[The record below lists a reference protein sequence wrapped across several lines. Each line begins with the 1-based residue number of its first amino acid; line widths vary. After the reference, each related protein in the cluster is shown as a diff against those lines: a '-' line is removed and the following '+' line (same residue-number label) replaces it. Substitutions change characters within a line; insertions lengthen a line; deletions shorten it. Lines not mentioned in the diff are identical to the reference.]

1 MPQLLKRNNFIDR
14 PDEDSQEAI
23 GEVKDMFLG
32 SLEEKE
38 DPRKLS
44 FRPTVKQELAF
55 DAIFNPEIEEVVFGG
70 GAGGAKTYLGC
81 ATIILMAQKYTGIR
95 LLIGRESYTDLVGS
109 TLVTFFDVC
118 KDWGLLPDRDY
129 VYNQQKATITFVKTG
144 SVVNL
149 KELRYYPKDPNFDRL
164 GSFEYT
170 FVFLDEAQQIRG
182 KAIEV
187 LSTRIRYKVS
197 ENGLTPTM
205 LMTCNPTKGYLYTE
219 FYKPWK
225 DGTLKAHRLFIQAL
239 ASDNKYIDPTYIDK
253 LKRRDKA
260 TQERLLYGNWE
271 YDDDPTVMVDYDA
284 ILDLFSNKVAVMP
297 KFTDEKF
304 KRTDMYI
311 ITDVARFGKD
321 RIVIFVFYKY
331 QVVAIY
337 TISHGMDTK
346 ELATE
351 LEKLEKE
358 WRVPRSHTLVD
369 GGGVGG
375 GVVDNLYGCVEFTSG
390 SSAYDPGYDNLKTE
404 CAYKF
409 AEFANAREIGITCD
423 DVEIRDLIIEEIE
436 VLKTR
441 DADKDTNKLKII
453 DKPKMKD
460 LLGRS
465 PDFLDTLI
473 MRMWYEVRF
482 KVELD

>member
-1 MPQLLKRNNFIDR
+1 MRSSYVMTKHDNILDSIWDAKIDGMIEDMFAGIDR
-14 PDEDSQEAI
+14 KK
-23 GEVKDMFLG
+23 VK
-32 SLEEKE
+32 
-38 DPRKLS
+38 RKIV
-44 FRPTVKQELAF
+44 FTPTIKQELAYQ
-55 DAIFNPEIEEVVFGG
+55 AIFDPRYEEIVFGG

-81 ATIILMAQKYTGIR
+81 ASIIIMAQKFSGIR
-95 LLIGRESYTDLVGS
+95 LLIGRESYSDLVGS

-118 KDWGLLPDRDY
+118 KDWGLLPGRDFI
-129 VYNQQKATITFVKTG
+129 YNQQSKTITFLKTG
-144 SVVNL
+144 SVVTL

-205 LMTCNPTKGYLYTE
+205 LMTCNPTKGYLYVE
-219 FYKPWK
+219 FYKPWREGSMK
-225 DGTLKAHRLFIQAL
+225 DHRIFIQAL
-239 ASDNKYIDPTYIDK
+239 ASENKYIDPTYIDK

-271 YDDDPTVMVDYDA
+271 YDDDPTVMIEYDA
-284 ILDLFSNKVAVMP
+284 ITDLFSNNVATMP
-297 KFTDEKF
+297 ERTDKAF
-304 KRTDMYI
+304 KRGDMYM
-311 ITDVARFGKD
+311 TVDVARFGKD
-321 RIVIFVFYKY
+321 RIVIKIWYKL
-331 QVVAIY
+331 QVIAIY
-337 TISHGMDTK
+337 TISFGMSTTD
-346 ELATE
+346 LANE
-351 LEKLEKE
+351 IKKLEE
-358 WRVPRSHTLVD
+358 EYAIPRSNVIVD

-375 GVVDNLYGCVEFTSG
+375 GVVDNLYGCVEFISG
-390 SSAYDPGYDNLKTE
+390 SSAFDPGYENLKTE
-404 CAYKF
+404 CAYKL
-409 AEFANAREIGITCD
+409 AELANAREMGITCD
-423 DVEIRDLIIEEIE
+423 EVEIRDLIIEEIE

-453 DKPKMKD
+453 TKPDMKS

-473 MRMWYEVRF
+473 MRMWSEVRH
-482 KVELD
+482 KVILD